1 MSIRLTYGK
10 GFVPRPSSGT
20 FTGDL
25 ATLDKVARLE
35 EELRKFPQTYVE
47 PRHDI
52 NGGLYARTGLIPA
65 GTTFTGC
72 THKKDHVNV
81 VCGDVTIL
89 TDEGPLRLTGYHVL
103 PTKAGSKRVAVA
115 HSDTY
120 WTTILR
126 TELTDVLD
134 IEDECVEDSAQLQTR
149 IERKEIPC
157 S

>member
-1 MSIRLTYGK
+1 MQITYGK
-10 GFVPRPSSGT
+10 GFGQVRPTGT
-20 FTGDL
+20 FAGDL

-35 EELRKFPQTYVE
+35 EELKKFPQTFIE

-52 NGGLYARTGLIPA
+52 NGGLYARTGMIPA

-72 THKKDHVNV
+72 THKKDHINI
-81 VCGDVTIL
+81 VCGDVTVM
-89 TDEGPLRLTGYHVL
+89 TDDGPLRLTGYHVL

-120 WTTILR
+120 WTTIVR
-126 TELTDVLD
+126 TDLMDVEA
-134 IEDECVEDSAQLQTR
+134 IEDECVENSAQLQTR
-149 IERKEIPC
+149 LEWKEIEC